1 MERFLDVR
9 EVADAL
15 GISIRKVWS
24 LRDSGYMPAPVK
36 LGGSVRWL
44 ESSLSEWMRNGAQDC
59 RKMKGGQHG
68 RKSI

>member
-9 EVADAL
+9 KVADVL
-15 GISIRKVWS
+15 DMSIRKVWS

-44 ESSLSEWMRNGAQDC
+44 ESTLSEWMRNGAKDC
-59 RKMKGGQHG
+59 RKMKGEQND
-68 RKSI
+68 R